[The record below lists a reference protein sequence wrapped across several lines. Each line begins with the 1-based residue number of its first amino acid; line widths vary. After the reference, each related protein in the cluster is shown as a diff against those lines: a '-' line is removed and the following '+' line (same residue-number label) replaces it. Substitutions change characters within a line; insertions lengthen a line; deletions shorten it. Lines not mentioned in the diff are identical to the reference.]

1 MFVQLQA
8 LTLNIQKLGNRKTP
22 VDTPLL
28 CGLFMYIALLSR
40 DVKAEERL
48 CVINIAGISWVAHK
62 ITSHFLN
69 FLESNGI
76 RNRDMIRQHRKKR
89 LTELMEYTKNAPDPG
104 RYGEV
109 LCLLTPLYE
118 VSLEVTEQLRLE
130 QYVNEGE
137 ARIDAHLLMSMI
149 NDIDYEM
156 PLEASIH

>member
-1 MFVQLQA
+1 ML
-8 LTLNIQKLGNRKTP
+8 
-22 VDTPLL
+22 
-28 CGLFMYIALLSR
+28 YILS
-40 DVKAEERL
+40 
-48 CVINIAGISWVAHK
+48 I
-62 ITSHFLN
+62 
-69 FLESNGI
+69 ESNGI
-76 RNRDMIRQHRKKR
+76 RNRDMIRQYRKKR

-130 QYVNEGE
+130 QFVNEGE